1 MKYIYITDKSNQNLC
16 SLFGVE
22 YTPEEMYR
30 IPVEKD
36 NSIMPVNMGI
46 DIGVLGK
53 DPWNKG
59 KKTGSLS
66 EDHKKALSI
75 AAQDYAKTE
84 EHRNNLAKALKGNQ
98 NGKNNKKPKSEEHK
112 MKLREVTLKQWAKKK
127 DLKMIVKE

>member
-1 MKYIYITDKSNQNLC
+1 MKYIYVKDKFNQNLC

-22 YTPEEMYR
+22 YTPMELYR
-30 IPVEKD
+30 IPVEK
-36 NSIMPVNMGI
+36 NISIMPSNIGI
-46 DIGVLGK
+46 DIGVKGQ

-75 AAQDYAKTE
+75 SAQEYTKTE

-98 NGKNNKKPKSEEHK
+98 NGKKNTKPKSEEHK
-112 MKLREVTLKQWAKKK
+112 QKLREATLKQWAKKRN
-127 DLKMIVKE
+127 LK